1 MLVFYRESWD
11 SGSDQDVL
19 RSDPALFTIDAQ
31 AAHQYRIDYERPSR
45 YDDARKLS
53 RDFKAWWVDRASGV
67 KTASTDSGLKFDDG
81 LRALMTG
88 NHELVPDSG
97 GKDADVP
104 RVLPLSAPTAGSA
117 PDSAAPAPMPSG
129 PSAPAPA
136 GFPVGHGRTQSTRRG
151 GGAGLGKAEGRGK

>member
-81 LRALMTG
+81 WPALMRG
-88 NHELVPDSG
+88 NHELVQASG
-97 GKDADVP
+97 AREEAVSSERP
-104 RVLPLSAPTAGSA
+104 
-117 PDSAAPAPMPSG
+117 
-129 PSAPAPA
+129 
-136 GFPVGHGRTQSTRRG
+136 F
-151 GGAGLGKAEGRGK
+151 